1 MKGRGRGEVPGEPGE
16 VGGVEQRWVTW
27 LKLVLAVF
35 LTALA
40 AAFITL
46 TLKGAREVG
55 AAADGRGMVT
65 PYVYPRRAAFPD
77 LVRELAGLEVYPL
90 RPSWELDVGG
100 GQTKFSL
107 EEGRLYVTS
116 STDAARSS
124 LYCLDAYTGEVL
136 WGRVLD
142 SWISCAPRAWEDK
155 LYVGT
160 TSHVLYAFDA
170 VSGALLWSFTAQ
182 GEILTTPAFD
192 GEVIFFFADN
202 NAVFGLSN
210 RLYALDARSGVLL
223 WTYETASWTPSP
235 PTIGH
240 GLVFTAGSMSTVL
253 ALDRN
258 TGREV
263 WTRPVDSVVFSCPL
277 LEGDRVYVATVNGR
291 LCAFDAFTGR
301 RLWSVEMFHFTPSI
315 PRLAGHQILLDR
327 CPDRILA
334 FSTGEGRPEWSLGGD
349 PLLATTRDGDA
360 SVVYA
365 YFLRGRLLEVDA
377 DAGRCLR
384 IYVCDFDLPQ
394 QPLVNGGWAY
404 CVSSDGK
411 VRACPLPG
419 QGAGEG

>member
-1 MKGRGRGEVPGEPGE
+1 MG
-16 VGGVEQRWVTW
+16 QRWVTW
-27 LKLVLAVF
+27 LKLVLAV
-35 LTALA
+35 LLA
-40 AAFITL
+40 ALGVSFVSL
-46 TLKGAREVG
+46 TVKGARQAG
-55 AAADGRGMVT
+55 SAAAGLGVVASRAH
-65 PYVYPRRAAFPD
+65 PRRAAFPD

-100 GQTKFSL
+100 GQTTLSL

-142 SWISCAPRAWEDK
+142 SWISCAPRVWEDK

-170 VSGALLWSFTAQ
+170 ANGAVLWSFTAQ
-182 GEILTTPAFD
+182 GEILTTPAVE
-192 GEVIFFFADN
+192 GGAAFFFADN

-210 RLYALDARSGVLL
+210 RLYALDARNGAVL

-235 PTIGH
+235 PTTGH

-253 ALDRN
+253 ALDMK

-263 WTRPVDSVVFSCPL
+263 WARPVDSLVFSSPL
-277 LEGDRVYVATVNGR
+277 LEDDRIYVATVNGR
-291 LCAFDAFTGR
+291 LYALDAFTGT
-301 RLWSVEMFHFTPSI
+301 RLWKVEMFHFTPSI
-315 PRLAGHQILLDR
+315 PRLAGDSILLDR
-327 CPDRILA
+327 CPDRVLA
-334 FSTGEGRPEWSLGGD
+334 FSAGEGRLEWSLGGE
-349 PLLATTRDGDA
+349 PLLATTRDGDSKVA
-360 SVVYA
+360 YA
-365 YFLRGRLLEVDA
+365 YYPKGRILELVA
-377 DAGRCLR
+377 DTGRCLR
-384 IYVCDFDLPQ
+384 VYVCDFDLPQ
-394 QPLVNGGWAY
+394 PPLVEGGWAF

-419 QGAGEG
+419 NGTGEG